1 MHFLPFSEL
10 SLMELAAQGDSY
22 ALKREQIMTGREI
35 EDTERY
41 IRREEEDEKYD
52 IILTNS

>member
-1 MHFLPFSEL
+1 
-10 SLMELAAQGDSY
+10 
-22 ALKREQIMTGREI
+22 MTGREI

-41 IRREEEDEKYD
+41 IRRKEEDEKYD